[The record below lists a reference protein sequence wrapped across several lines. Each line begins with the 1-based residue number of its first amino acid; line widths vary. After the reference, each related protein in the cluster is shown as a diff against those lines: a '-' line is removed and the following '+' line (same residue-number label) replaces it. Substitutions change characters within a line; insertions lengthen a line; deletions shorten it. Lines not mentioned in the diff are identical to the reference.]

1 MITPKRLTDL
11 TDSSANP
18 SISIFKGLCL
28 PSKIYYQPWTQ
39 NRVSR
44 VLFFGVDLKGN
55 FSLVLDIII
64 YTISV

>member
-28 PSKIYYQPWTQ
+28 PSKIYYQP
-39 NRVSR
+39 
-44 VLFFGVDLKGN
+44 
-55 FSLVLDIII
+55 
-64 YTISV
+64 